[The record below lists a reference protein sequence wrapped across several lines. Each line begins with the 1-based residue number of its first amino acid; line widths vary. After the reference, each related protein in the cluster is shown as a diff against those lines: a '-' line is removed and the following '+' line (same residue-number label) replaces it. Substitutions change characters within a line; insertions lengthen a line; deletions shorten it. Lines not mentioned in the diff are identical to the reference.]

1 MNRRETAR
9 RAAMQFV
16 AAYAGPERGVEDQHL
31 ARIART
37 WYSLLRSRGSVHG
50 IVDRLL
56 DELYATDG
64 GCGWDDLRR
73 QFTRWALEEEWIE
86 PGDSRLLAAGK

>member
-1 MNRRETAR
+1 MNRREAAR
-9 RAAMQFV
+9 RTAMQFV
-16 AAYAGPERGVEDQHL
+16 AAYAGPDRGAEDQHL

-56 DELYATDG
+56 DELYATEG

-73 QFTRWALEEEWIE
+73 QFTHWALEEEWIE
-86 PGDSRLLAAGK
+86 AGDPRLAAPRK